1 MSAAHARRTPA
12 RQRAKRA
19 VAVAAIAGTAALGAA
34 SPALAAKGGGSPK
47 NSGSSTLTLVLLNST
62 DGLPHWGQQI
72 TWNVST
78 TATTEPHVSVT
89 CSQNG
94 TVVYSA
100 ESGYYASYPWPWTQD
115 MTLSSQ
121 SWTSGDA
128 DCTGALYY
136 FNGSKTVTLTTVPF
150 HVYA

>member
-1 MSAAHARRTPA
+1 MVSRTRMLSVVLVLVLAAVSAAAPPA
-12 RQRAKRA
+12 FAAKR
-19 VAVAAIAGTAALGAA
+19 GG
-34 SPALAAKGGGSPK
+34 GGGSGGTTT
-47 NSGSSTLTLVLLNST
+47 GSSSLALVLLNST

-72 TWNVST
+72 TFTVST

-94 TVVYSA
+94 ALVYSA
-100 ESGYYASYPWPWTQD
+100 SAGFFASYPWPWTQI

-121 SWTSGDA
+121 SWTGGAA
-128 DCTGALYY
+128 DCTATLYAINGTKVTNLAALA
-136 FNGSKTVTLTTVPF
+136 F